1 MRFREKPVNRLYAF
15 ALAAVFAVALAGCGG
30 GGGSAGNGDD
40 DAMTTPEPTE
50 TQKLAAAKTA
60 AMTAYEAAKTAL
72 AAVMDDASH
81 DMDSYG
87 KAEEALG
94 EAKAANAVAQA
105 ATTSAAA
112 EDAQAI
118 VEAARDNA
126 VMYAGMVTAAATK
139 AAERVGQEAKNK
151 EAGTKETAI
160 AAEAAQTTDAG
171 LGGDAGLGADGVPGG
186 GDDTY
191 SLSISRDRMGTKVT
205 VTVEGATDADDEKF
219 MQAMDLGGGLTM
231 HTRAMAADDDGN
243 VMEEV
248 VMVRTDIEAPTAVAF
263 AMVAGQAL
271 NARDLDATEDADG
284 DGNAANDFTALTIA
298 AGNLPKIMSP
308 AFAAATGD
316 TVTHTFD
323 FDDPETDE
331 DEADEVAGTYNG
343 AMGTYRCDGDVD
355 CTVTLDGDG
364 EVTAIGAG
372 WVFTPDE
379 GATSDVPDAD
389 HLHYGFWL
397 KKTTDAD
404 GAVTYNEVE
413 TFAGSSVAA
422 SGDVTAVS
430 GSATYEGGAVGVY
443 VKNVYKPDR
452 TLDMATSGHFTADV
466 SLTAT
471 FDQLDNAAGIGTIA
485 PSLLNTVSGTI
496 GNFMLSGGEENEW
509 SVALQG
515 AITPGDGTAS
525 GTAKGGEGDGSFS
538 ATFHG
543 SVTAAADGTVPRPGS
558 VVGEFNAGF
567 TDGSVAG
574 AFGARKTDD

>member
-1 MRFREKPVNRLYAF
+1 MTFREKPTNRLYAF

-30 GGGSAGNGDD
+30 GGGSAGNGDG

-50 TQKLAAAKTA
+50 AQKLAAAKTA
-60 AMTAYEAAKTAL
+60 AMRAYEAAKTAL

-118 VEAARDNA
+118 VEAARDN
-126 VMYAGMVTAAATK
+126 VVTYAGMVTAAATK

-160 AAEAAQTTDAG
+160 AAEADQATDAG
-171 LGGDAGLGADGVPGG
+171 LGGSAVTATGNAEGAYNLAVK
-186 GDDTY
+186 
-191 SLSISRDRMGTKVT
+191 RDRTGTTVT

-231 HTRAMAADDDGN
+231 HTRAMEADDDGD

-248 VMVRTDIEAPTAVAF
+248 VVVRTDIEAPTATAF

-271 NARDLDATEDADG
+271 NARDLDDDVDADG
-284 DGNAANDFTALTIA
+284 DGTPDNDFTALTIT
-298 AGNLPKIMSP
+298 AGNLAKIMSP

-323 FDDPETDE
+323 FDDDMTDE
-331 DEADEVAGTYNG
+331 DEADEAAGAYNG
-343 AMGTYRCDGDVD
+343 AMGTYRCDGGVD

-364 EVTAIGAG
+364 EVTAISPG
-372 WVFTPDE
+372 WVFTPAA

-397 KKTTDAD
+397 KKTTDED
-404 GAVTYNEVE
+404 GVLTYNEVE

-422 SGDVTAVS
+422 SGDVSAVS

-452 TLDMATSGHFTADV
+452 TLDVATSGHFTADV

-471 FDQLDNAAGIGTIA
+471 FGQLDNAAGIGTIA
-485 PSLLNTVSGTI
+485 PNLLNTVSGTI

-509 SVALQG
+509 GVALQG
-515 AITPGDGTAS
+515 TITPGDGTAS